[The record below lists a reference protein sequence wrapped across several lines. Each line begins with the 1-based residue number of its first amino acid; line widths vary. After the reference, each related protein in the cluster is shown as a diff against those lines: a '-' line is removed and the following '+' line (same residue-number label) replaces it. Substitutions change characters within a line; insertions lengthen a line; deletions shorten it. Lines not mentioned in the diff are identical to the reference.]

1 VNTLVLANLKG
12 GCGKSMG
19 AYSIGSHYGL
29 MGKRTILLD
38 SDPQGSLGSSF
49 WSPTIT
55 DSLPANRTLAALFDA
70 NAPPPRPADI
80 IHPTGVANVSVV
92 PANLHLA
99 QYNLNT
105 PDARVVHCIAQ
116 FLDEI
121 SNSYDICI
129 IDTPPS
135 MQQLTVAA
143 MTGSHWCVAPVQAE
157 QPAVAGLSHLFR
169 TVDAVRSNS
178 NPQLQVLGILIT
190 MFDGRLALHRAMREV
205 LCEQYGDLIFKQ
217 SVPLASA
224 YKESVIK
231 MTPVTIGAPKSVA
244 TAAIRRLVEEIDRR
258 IYRHLDVDTVG
269 NQHLDVDTVGSDN
282 GQG

>member
-1 VNTLVLANLKG
+1 LKG

-19 AYSIGSHYGL
+19 AYSIGSHCGQT
-29 MGKRTILLD
+29 GRRTILID
-38 SDPQGSLGSSF
+38 ADPQGSLGSSF

-55 DSLPANRTLAALFDA
+55 DSLPANRTLATLFDTT
-70 NAPPPRPADI
+70 APPPRPADI

-105 PDARVVHCIAQ
+105 PDPRVVHCIAQ

-121 SNSYDICI
+121 SNNYDICI

-135 MQQLTVAA
+135 MQQLTVVA

-157 QPAVAGLSHLFR
+157 QPAVQGLSHLFR

-178 NPQLQVLGILIT
+178 NSQLQVLGILIT
-190 MFDGRLALHRAMREV
+190 MYDGRLALHRAMREV

-231 MTPVTIGAPKSVA
+231 MTPVTVGAPRSLA
-244 TAAIRRLVEEIDRR
+244 AAAIRRLVDEIDARV
-258 IYRHLDVDTVG
+258 L
-269 NQHLDVDTVGSDN
+269 SN